1 MFTNKNL
8 RNWCAMTVAGFVMLM
23 PLLSYATSDTT
34 PSTSV
39 DKVVKLRQ
47 MQNEQTQLNNIR
59 LNAKA
64 QKQTPAQF
72 QTLERVNLQKRLTTT
87 PAEEAARP
95 KLEKRIQLH
104 RLQGVTI
111 PTNDM
116 TPLSQREVVY
126 GSGMLSLSDSLIYF
140 NFENG
145 TGGTDSTGMDV
156 MISGNE
162 GTNFGNE
169 GWSGYPNFDDP
180 SLLYFYDAAGSLDEV
195 SQVAA
200 IDDPEQI
207 WTTISWD
214 WNGGN
219 NGQPLAVGNL
229 WVVYTRTTNCYV
241 VLEVTDVG
249 PWDTWFTFDYMY
261 QADGTTTFD
270 GTPPDPMVMTVN
282 GDSTATLPIGSNPYL
297 ELTMPDPSYGELVIY
312 WDSDHSGTLTEFD
325 IPVDMY
331 EFSDNDIHDEDM
343 TPGVFGFTY
352 TDEMAEGLNAI
363 TDTFIFAAFSGG
375 ENASVPV
382 SFYQDPTPFEISG
395 TVTLEGT
402 GDPLPGIVV
411 WVSDPFAEDGPP
423 EYIDITND
431 DGTYSIFVPDTGTYY
446 MGSFDHLMVTGGL
459 LPDPFELEVTV
470 WSTSTVVDF
479 TYRQPSSSISGYV
492 TDEMGTPI
500 PDAGVYV
507 DTDNYDLMV
516 WTDETG
522 YYEAPV
528 DPGEYWIGVD
538 WESVASEFL
547 VPEEDLVMVD
557 EFGATHDISL
567 FRSNSTI
574 TGQVTLDGNPLPDV
588 VAFAWNEM
596 VGTGVT
602 ITDESGNFTIP
613 VYTPV
618 DNGYYL
624 DMWIDGPMENL
635 VKLSDNFNVMPGAT
649 GEVIEYITVNGGIT
663 GYLYDSQTEEPI
675 TSFAGVM
682 ALNMGTGVEYNTGPD
697 WDTGEYTLYL
707 PDGMYQIVA
716 GAEGYLFSMMDTI
729 VISGEMLW
737 YDFYLDPMIFESA
750 VEGYVYNNDTNAP
763 IPGAE
768 VNVGNETWGNSTS
781 TDENGYYH
789 MDVPNGDLWIG
800 ATAPGYLPEWD
811 EIYVYNES
819 VQWDFYLSPFEV
831 GGTITGT
838 TYGFSDEGPPSPLP
852 YTDIAIFGM
861 DFSHFLQ
868 SDENGYFSV
877 ELPEGLY
884 QVEAYHEGYLP
895 AFVDS
900 VWVSGNV
907 SVDLYLEEMSV
918 DGAVFGQ
925 VVNAETQEPIVDAE
939 VILFIPESPIGYQT
953 WTDWDGNYWLDVE
966 NGDYHLNVY
975 HPDYQPYLNTNVN
988 VNNDTVQVDVALQGF
1003 DGAIYGTVYDEEGDS
1018 PIQDAWVYIQS
1029 RVDSN
1034 IAFYLNTNWDGEYYA
1049 GVPNGSYDVT
1059 AGRWDYDAVTQFNIN
1074 VNDNE
1079 VQVDFTLSYHD
1090 WATAP
1095 EIMFVQDQP
1104 NDQGRWVRMRFTS
1117 GGTDWGPYHGFSIW
1131 RMTQTPGGQIWDYVN
1146 YVAFNDM
1153 EAYNVVAP
1161 TLVDSNATTG
1171 PQGNFWSTFLVT
1183 GHADMWSYVDS
1194 DPVAGYSIDNIVPGV
1209 PQNLAVTSSSPE
1221 GVTVEWDANLDDDFQ
1236 YYQVYRSESSDFTG
1250 VTPVLQVE
1258 SSFVDDDIASG
1269 HTYYY
1274 MVKAVDANGNVSD
1287 ASNVVSTMIVSVA
1300 DAGVIPTEF
1309 SLDQNYPNPFNP
1321 STQIR
1326 FGLPEASNV
1335 TMTIYNIRGQAVRT
1349 LVNGYMTAG
1358 YRTVTWDGKDNT
1370 GNLVSSGTYIY
1381 RINASDFTA
1390 TRKMVLMR

>member
-1 MFTNKNL
+1 
-8 RNWCAMTVAGFVMLM
+8 
-23 PLLSYATSDTT
+23 
-34 PSTSV
+34 
-39 DKVVKLRQ
+39 
-47 MQNEQTQLNNIR
+47 
-59 LNAKA
+59 
-64 QKQTPAQF
+64 
-72 QTLERVNLQKRLTTT
+72 
-87 PAEEAARP
+87 
-95 KLEKRIQLH
+95 
-104 RLQGVTI
+104 
-111 PTNDM
+111 
-116 TPLSQREVVY
+116 
-126 GSGMLSLSDSLIYF
+126 
-140 NFENG
+140 
-145 TGGTDSTGMDV
+145 
-156 MISGNE
+156 
-162 GTNFGNE
+162 
-169 GWSGYPNFDDP
+169 
-180 SLLYFYDAAGSLDEV
+180 
-195 SQVAA
+195 
-200 IDDPEQI
+200 
-207 WTTISWD
+207 
-214 WNGGN
+214 
-219 NGQPLAVGNL
+219 
-229 WVVYTRTTNCYV
+229 
-241 VLEVTDVG
+241 
-249 PWDTWFTFDYMY
+249 
-261 QADGTTTFD
+261 
-270 GTPPDPMVMTVN
+270 
-282 GDSTATLPIGSNPYL
+282 
-297 ELTMPDPSYGELVIY
+297 
-312 WDSDHSGTLTEFD
+312 